1 MPSPAEIA
9 YREAVRSLEGQA
21 QDLENIRSHVSLTLS
36 AGGIAAAFLGALT
49 KAHGLGFWV
58 AVAAF
63 VAAAAASVIAY
74 WPVAFAWDFDGYEL
88 VRNYVDRVPAATE
101 DFVMRELA
109 IHASD
114 DYGDNRRRLQHL
126 CTLQSFTFLAF
137 GVEVGALLVNLA
149 VR

>member
-1 MPSPAEIA
+1 VPPPAEIA

-21 QDLENIRSHVSLTLS
+21 RDLENIRSHVSITLS

-49 KAHGLGFWV
+49 KAHGPAFWV

-63 VAAAAASVIAY
+63 GLAAVATIIAY
-74 WPVAFAWDFDGYEL
+74 WPVTFAWDFDGYEL
-88 VRNYVDRVPAATE
+88 VSNYVDRKPPATE

-109 IHASD
+109 VHAAD
-114 DYGDNRRRLQHL
+114 DYGENRQRLNRL
-126 CTLQSFTFLAF
+126 FTLQSFALLAF
-137 GVEVGALLVNLA
+137 GVEVGALLINLA